1 MSQSGATESRGVRSW
16 RQWAKDELSLNKA
29 LLPIKLIL
37 FLYSG
42 GTSSILPYLNLHMQ
56 QLGITLKEIAVISA
70 FLPLA
75 NIFGPPIA
83 GLFADKTG
91 NYRLAVFLSLVL
103 CLVFHIALL
112 FVPPRLGSQL
122 TLACGAEGHALSS
135 RACDPCA
142 RPNDTELSLVLENCK
157 LKCDSPPPEFAVCLR
172 GGPEP
177 RCRTFSVSGKITI
190 NGTVSSLQDGDTC
203 SLTEIAHEG
212 DLFQEMT
219 CPSECPVECQATG
232 SFECHPKD
240 DSKDDGSAT
249 FWIYFALRMIATFFM
264 ASLFTMM
271 DALTLAVAK
280 KHGGDYGKQR
290 FFFIVGLATIPLLAG
305 SIVDWRK
312 ASTGFADYGA
322 AFYVGA
328 ALTLV
333 AGLLVMRL
341 QFQVEET
348 QENILRN
355 VMKLVTR
362 MEVNVHFVMV
372 LLLGTNWGFIESFL
386 FLYLDTLGA
395 PTYLMGL
402 TLTVGSL
409 VGLPVMFVADTVI
422 DKLGRAAVFA
432 LSFFSYSVR
441 LIGYSYIRDPWLVF
455 IFEAFEIITYQLMW
469 VAAMTSCPVL
479 APKGLLATMTALTGT
494 IHFSLGRGLGSLV
507 GGYLIAAMSFPAAFR
522 TFSAA
527 TFVCG
532 VIYVVVHYFYL
543 RKKMPP
549 REEAEER
556 GEPHEEIN
564 LMQGRQETAASR
576 PAARRPKDSQI

>member
-1 MSQSGATESRGVRSW
+1 M
-16 RQWAKDELSLNKA
+16 DYA
-29 LLPIKLIL
+29 LAVN
-37 FLYSG
+37 G
-42 GTSSILPYLNLHMQ
+42 GRTSSILPYLTLHMQ

-91 NYRLAVFLSLVL
+91 NYRLAVFLSLLL

-112 FVPPRLGSQL
+112 FVPPRLDSAL
-122 TLACGAEGHALSS
+122 TLSCGPDGHALSS
-135 RACDPCA
+135 LACDPCDRLNA
-142 RPNDTELSLVLENCK
+142 TELSLVLENCK
-157 LKCDSPPPEFAVCLR
+157 FTCESPPPSEFSLCL
-172 GGPEP
+172 PSDHEP
-177 RCRTFSVSGKITI
+177 RCRSFNISDQIIINGSVSS
-190 NGTVSSLQDGDTC
+190 VQDGKTC
-203 SLTEIAHEG
+203 SYTEIIHEG
-212 DLFQEMT
+212 EVFQEMV
-219 CPSECPVECQATG
+219 CPSECPIECQATG
-232 SFECHPKD
+232 SFECHRPDD
-240 DSKDDGSAT
+240 DSKGDGSAT

-305 SIVDWRK
+305 AIVDWRK
-312 ASTGFADYGA
+312 ASTGVADYGS
-322 AFYVGA
+322 AFYLGA

-333 AGLLVMRL
+333 SGLLVMRL
-341 QFQVEET
+341 QFQVEEN
-348 QENILRN
+348 QENILKN
-355 VMKLVTR
+355 VLKLVTR
-362 MEVNVHFVMV
+362 MEINVHFLMV

-395 PTYLMGL
+395 PTFLMGL

-409 VGLPVMFVADTVI
+409 VGLPVMFIADTVI
-422 DKLGRAAVFA
+422 HKLGRATIFA

-441 LIGYSYIRDPWLVF
+441 LIGYSYISDPWLVF

-494 IHFSLGRGLGSLV
+494 IHFSLGRGLGSLI

-522 TFSAA
+522 TFSAG

-532 VIYVVVHYFYL
+532 VLYVVVHYFYL
-543 RKKMPP
+543 RKKLPQ
-549 REEAEER
+549 REAVEER

-564 LMQGRQETAASR
+564 LMQGRQDTAASH
-576 PAARRPKDSQI
+576 PNAHRPKDSQI

>member
-1 MSQSGATESRGVRSW
+1 MTQSRAADSSANRSW
-16 RQWAKDELSLNKA
+16 KKWAKDELRLNKD

-56 QLGITLKEIAVISA
+56 QLGITLREIAVISA

-112 FVPPRLGSQL
+112 FVPARPDTTV
-122 TLACGAEGHALSS
+122 TLACGPDGHTLDSLT
-135 RACDPCA
+135 CDRCD
-142 RPNDTELSLVLENCK
+142 RQNDTELLLVLENCQF
-157 LKCDSPPPEFAVCLR
+157 KCESPPWEFSLCLR
-172 GGPEP
+172 NARGPV
-177 RCRTFSVSGKITI
+177 CRSFNISDQITI
-190 NGTVSSLQDGDTC
+190 NGSVPSIQDGETC
-203 SLTEIAHEG
+203 SYTEIVHEG
-212 DLFQEMT
+212 ELFQEMV
-219 CPSECPVECQATG
+219 CPSECPVECQATV
-232 SFECHPKD
+232 SYECD
-240 DSKDDGSAT
+240 EDTSDGSAT
-249 FWIYFALRMIATFFM
+249 FWIYFGLRMIATFFM

-271 DALTLAVAK
+271 DALVLAVSK
-280 KHGGDYGKQR
+280 KYGGDYGKQR

-305 SIVDWRK
+305 AIVDWRK
-312 ASTGFADYGA
+312 ASTGYADYSS
-322 AFYVGA
+322 AFYLGS

-333 AGLLVMRL
+333 SGLLVMRL
-341 QFQVEET
+341 QFQVEES
-348 QENILRN
+348 QENILKN
-355 VMKLVTR
+355 VMKLVTK
-362 MEVNVHFVMV
+362 MEINVHFVMV
-372 LLLGTNWGFIESFL
+372 LLLGSNWGFIESFL
-386 FLYLDTLGA
+386 FLYLETLGA

-409 VGLPVMFVADTVI
+409 VGLPIMFVADTVI
-422 DKLGRAAVFA
+422 QKMGRATVFA
-432 LSFFSYSVR
+432 LSFFSYTVR

-494 IHFSLGRGLGSLV
+494 IHFSLGRGLGSLI

-532 VIYVVVHYFYL
+532 ILYVLVHYFYL
-543 RKKMPP
+543 RKKIPQG
-549 REEAEER
+549 ENVQER

-564 LMQGRQETAASR
+564 LMQVRQDTITPHAHANN
-576 PAARRPKDSQI
+576 PKDSRI